1 MRIIR
6 NRPGQAAGTYAPEG
20 SVVTVGNFDGLHRG
34 HLALVERARTLAQP
48 GERVA
53 VVTFEPLPAA
63 FFNAQKSP
71 GRLITVHRKM
81 THLKALGV
89 DLVWLIRFDA
99 RFAAL
104 GAREFVRQVLVDG
117 LTARSVV
124 VGHDFRFGRGK
135 EGDSHMLGELGA
147 EFGFEEV
154 IVPPVTFNGE
164 RISSSG
170 VRERLRAGDFEGA
183 AEWLGRPFRMGG
195 HVVYGQALGRK
206 LGYPTANLRIRCE
219 PSPLTGV
226 LATWARI
233 DGGPW
238 LPSVSNLGRRPAV
251 GGGDP
256 LLEVHFFDFDEDIY
270 GKRLDVQFV
279 AKLRDETNFDSL
291 EALVEQMKQD
301 DSAARSILARTEKPT
316 WELQAAR

>member
-1 MRIIR
+1 MG
-6 NRPGQAAGTYAPEG
+6 NYAPGG

-34 HLALVERARTLAQP
+34 HLALVERSRALARP
-48 GERVA
+48 GEKVA

-63 FFNAQKSP
+63 FFNARKSP

-81 THLKALGV
+81 KHLKALGV

-99 RFAAL
+99 RFASL
-104 GAREFVRQVLVDG
+104 SAREFVQQVLVEG
-117 LTARSVV
+117 LSARSVV
-124 VGHDFRFGRGK
+124 VGHDFHFGRGK
-135 EGDSHMLGELGA
+135 EGDSRMLGELGA

-170 VRERLRAGDFEGA
+170 VRERLRAGDFDAA

-270 GKRLDVQFV
+270 GKRLDVEFV
-279 AKLRDETNFDSL
+279 AKLRDEAHFDSL
-291 EALVEQMKQD
+291 EKLVEQMKRD
-301 DSAARSILARTEKPT
+301 ERAARTILAQSERPT
-316 WELQAAR
+316 WELRSAR